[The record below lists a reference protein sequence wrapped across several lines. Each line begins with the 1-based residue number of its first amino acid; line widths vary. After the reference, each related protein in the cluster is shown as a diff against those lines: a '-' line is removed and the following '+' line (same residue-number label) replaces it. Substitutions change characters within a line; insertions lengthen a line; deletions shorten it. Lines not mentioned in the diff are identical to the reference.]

1 MSVAHLFKSLFLFF
15 IVTIQ
20 AACSIRAVHS
30 SLKDADLPKQP
41 PVRDFVA
48 NTDFNGNYR
57 ISPDGKK
64 LSWNGVS
71 ETRSAIFWMEIL
83 ELTQDNVEDKKAT
96 ASYQKF
102 GKYGPGPQWASDS
115 RYLLYHF
122 DPSGRENQHVF
133 AIDTNLKNAT
143 PINLTHYEGVKA
155 FISHIPRLILSE
167 IFISHNRRDREVFDL
182 YSINLD
188 TGLEKI
194 LYQNNDNS
202 SNFLL
207 DDEGKILSKI

>member
-71 ETRSAIFWMEIL
+71 ETRSAIFWME
-83 ELTQDNVEDKKAT
+83 
-96 ASYQKF
+96 SF
-102 GKYGPGPQWASDS
+102 
-115 RYLLYHF
+115 
-122 DPSGRENQHVF
+122 
-133 AIDTNLKNAT
+133 
-143 PINLTHYEGVKA
+143 
-155 FISHIPRLILSE
+155 
-167 IFISHNRRDREVFDL
+167 EV
-182 YSINLD
+182 
-188 TGLEKI
+188 
-194 LYQNNDNS
+194 
-202 SNFLL
+202 
-207 DDEGKILSKI
+207 